1 MLSEQVKEYGLTLTA
16 IKNTIRIC
24 KNNNMLKE
32 YLERRETEVE
42 DIMLTLFDQDR
53 ITELY
58 GNERA
63 AEGRAEGRAEGMA
76 EGMTKGIAKGM
87 LKIVFSMLK
96 KGRLTETEAAAEVGM
111 SVASFRKA
119 VAEWKG

>member
-1 MLSEQVKEYGLTLTA
+1 
-16 IKNTIRIC
+16 
-24 KNNNMLKE
+24 MLKE
-32 YLERRETEVE
+32 YLEHRETEVE

-63 AEGRAEGRAEGMA
+63 AEGRAE
-76 EGMTKGIAKGM
+76 GM